1 MGWGPFVAVME
12 PLPRNSYLCGA
23 RNASLRRGLPQMGRE
38 KLRAFIGLRHPQRG
52 VPLNFITIDCLPT
65 DDATNAGPL
74 SGRTHKHKQD
84 PAISIGLFLIYLFIS
99 ESGIAPVITQG
110 RWLER
115 SGLEFIIGVFAQLL
129 GSELGESARFTRMHC
144 DAAAGSHPAD

>member
-1 MGWGPFVAVME
+1 
-12 PLPRNSYLCGA
+12 
-23 RNASLRRGLPQMGRE
+23 MGRE
-38 KLRAFIGLRHPQRG
+38 KLRAFIGLRHPQRR

-129 GSELGESARFTRMHC
+129 GSELGESARFTRMTAMQLQDC
-144 DAAAGSHPAD
+144 ILLINWREFKESKRVDGKGENRRDC